1 MLLFVSS
8 LGCHFGVTLR
18 VQIMAP
24 AWREDLCLRVAEA
37 VEAVTHRTRPPTLYS
52 NLA

>member
-1 MLLFVSS
+1 M
-8 LGCHFGVTLR
+8 
-18 VQIMAP
+18 QIMAP

-37 VEAVTHRTRPPTLYS
+37 VEAVTHRIRPSMLYS

>member
-1 MLLFVSS
+1 MILFVSS
-8 LGCHFGVTLR
+8 LGCHFDVILR

-37 VEAVTHRTRPPTLYS
+37 VEAVTHRTRPPTLYT